1 MAAMGRGPASLA
13 ALQDKVGLCSTA
25 LNGSLPNKCD
35 RLDTR
40 RKGDIRAWNRQVAAH
55 RARIA
60 ADAWD
65 AVAWQALAIDV
76 GRAIGPGK
84 PAPEL
89 LALYRSVMEQL
100 LAQFPTA
107 VCRSQVAIG
116 SAEGATACTVFVL
129 CSRF

>member
-1 MAAMGRGPASLA
+1 M
-13 ALQDKVGLCSTA
+13 QVGC
-25 LNGSLPNKCD
+25 
-35 RLDTR
+35 
-40 RKGDIRAWNRQVAAH
+40 NRQVAAH

-65 AVAWQALAIDV
+65 AAAWQALAVDV
-76 GRAIGPGK
+76 GRAVGPGK

-107 VCRSQVAIG
+107 VCRSQI
-116 SAEGATACTVFVL
+116 L
-129 CSRF
+129 

>member
-1 MAAMGRGPASLA
+1 M
-13 ALQDKVGLCSTA
+13 
-25 LNGSLPNKCD
+25 
-35 RLDTR
+35 R
-40 RKGDIRAWNRQVAAH
+40 RRGDIKGCTRQVAAH

-65 AVAWQALAIDV
+65 ATAWQALAADV

-107 VCRSQVAIG
+107 VCRVEVA
-116 SAEGATACTVFVL
+116 
-129 CSRF
+129 